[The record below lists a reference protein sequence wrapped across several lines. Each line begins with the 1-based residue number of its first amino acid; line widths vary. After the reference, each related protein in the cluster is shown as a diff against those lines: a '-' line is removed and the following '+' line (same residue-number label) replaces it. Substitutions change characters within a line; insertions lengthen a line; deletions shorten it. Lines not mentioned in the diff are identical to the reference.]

1 MRVSNN
7 NVSWQG
13 VTPAQRMQMQQAQQQ
28 ERLQQAGNDILG
40 GGGFILFLIF
50 TPIYLGKWSDLTNN
64 FSDGL
69 KPPTSINNSMWA
81 GNESKTLA
89 KLTYSRGNSTIMQ
102 PLQKVV
108 LMTILY
114 EWKTIP
120 RSIIHW
126 LMINIWRQ
134 TSACWKHISIVF
146 SWAPW
151 GSPEYQRFEV
161 SWFMDARQL
170 FVESVLCNS

>member
-1 MRVSNN
+1 MLHPPSACKCNKRSNKRG
-7 NVSWQG
+7 SSRREEG
-13 VTPAQRMQMQQAQQQ
+13 
-28 ERLQQAGNDILG
+28 
-40 GGGFILFLIF
+40 IF
-50 TPIYLGKWSDLTNN
+50 TKRVPGKWYSWWLWCFHFFFNFHPYLGKWSDLTTF

-69 KPPTSINNSMWA
+69 KTQTSINNSMWA

-102 PLQKVV
+102 PLQKVF
-108 LMTILY
+108 LMNILY

-151 GSPEYQRFEV
+151 GSPEYQHFEV

-170 FVESVLCNS
+170 FVESVLYNS